1 MLKKCFAAALVLLML
16 AACLAAAEEVPF
28 EPIHISL
35 WGEPTSG
42 YEWACEFEDN
52 GVLEAP
58 ILEYVEGAEGASGG
72 TFDFYFGVLAPGRA
86 QLSFNYGVSWGI
98 EPPAR
103 TALCTVDV
111 REDGHADLIWTE
123 CYADD
128 HLLEIV
134 LPTNPTTGWNWNYA
148 GDSADIVTLLREHYE
163 PDYADLEGAGGKT
176 TYELQV
182 DAPGQTLLLFNY
194 ASMWDPDAAAEES
207 YVLQLDV
214 SEDMEI
220 AMEVG
225 EDFVGLEIDMPV
237 DESEG
242 E

>member
-98 EPPAR
+98 EPPVR
-103 TALCTVDV
+103 SALCTVTV
-111 REDGHADLIWTE
+111 REDGTQDVCWAE
-123 CYADD
+123 CFTDD
-128 HLLEIV
+128 RMVEV
-134 LPTNPTTGWNWNYA
+134 RLPSNPTTGWNWGYA
-148 GDSADIVTLLREHYE
+148 GDSAGTVTLLRE
-163 PDYADLEGAGGKT
+163 DYAPYFEDLEGAGGVT

-182 DAPGQTLLLFNY
+182 DAPGETLLLFNY
-194 ASMWDPDAAAEES
+194 ANMWDPFAAAEES
-207 YVLQLDV
+207 YVLRLVV
-214 SEDMEI
+214 SDDMEI
-220 AMEVG
+220 SMSVDDEL
-225 EDFVGLEIDMPV
+225 EGLELLFPV
-237 DESEG
+237 DEE